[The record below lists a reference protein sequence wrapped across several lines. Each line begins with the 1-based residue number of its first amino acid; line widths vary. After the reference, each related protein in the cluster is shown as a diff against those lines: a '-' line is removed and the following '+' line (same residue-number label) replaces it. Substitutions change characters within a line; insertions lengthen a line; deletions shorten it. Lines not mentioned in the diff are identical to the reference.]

1 MPAVSPVTRVWNAHA
16 GVGSLRS
23 ASTEIAMSVS
33 GGTKR
38 RRRRDRAFLQFY
50 EMFSRHAAIAAVT
63 GTIAFLAWVA
73 VRSLVA
79 T

>member
-1 MPAVSPVTRVWNAHA
+1 
-16 GVGSLRS
+16 
-23 ASTEIAMSVS
+23 MSVS

-50 EMFSRHAAIAAVT
+50 EMFSHHAAIAAVT
-63 GTIAFLAWVA
+63 GTIAFLAWVV